1 MSVTSSLGSLLSNP
15 LSYPLKSSSI
25 HYVTSSTKSDMAPI
39 SSTTSNISETAGTM
53 DGVQKI
59 FDQVEKDPK
68 FAKEMVEIYTFVP
81 DREIYDASD
90 VPSDIEAWKAF
101 QDRTNQFSQTAE
113 RVTEQRID
121 IYNQMK
127 SEKATDAEIFKSLM
141 EFNKSLPMDYQLK
154 TGLSRYSIYM

>member
-1 MSVTSSLGSLLSNP
+1 MSVTSSIGSLLSNP
-15 LSYPLKSSSI
+15 LNYPLKSSAI
-25 HYVTSSTKSDMAPI
+25 NNVTSIAKSDI
-39 SSTTSNISETAGTM
+39 SSISNVTNSETTGTI

-81 DREIYDASD
+81 DREIYDAND

-101 QDRTNQFSQTAE
+101 QDRTNQFSQIAE
-113 RVTEQRID
+113 GVTEQRID

-127 SEKATDAEIFKSLM
+127 SENATDAEIFKSLM

-154 TGLSRYSIYM
+154 TGLSRYSIYV